1 MLVGLSDVH
10 LTSRFDRK
18 KFNYLFNLIKGAD
31 QVALV
36 GDWWDSRRCTFDEFL
51 GSPWNNLFP
60 LLRSRETV
68 YLYGNHDP
76 RERCDGRAEQFSV
89 RQADEL
95 NLEFGTFRLHFEHG
109 HRIAP
114 DPIEKNHPGILK
126 VPGIGHA
133 DYLFTELIPTSLFGE
148 RWINYRGRVCANL
161 LKARSKEIADNSR
174 WLVCGHSHL
183 AELDPAIKYA
193 NCGFFGLGRAQYL
206 RVDRYSIGVVKA
218 RY

>member
-1 MLVGLSDVH
+1 MLVALSDTH
-10 LTSRFDRK
+10 LTPRVNLK

-31 QVALV
+31 QVVIV
-36 GDWWDSRRCTFDEFL
+36 GDWWDSRRCTFDQFL
-51 GSPWNNLFP
+51 RSSWENLFP
-60 LLRSRETV
+60 LLRSKETV

-76 RERCDGRAEQFSV
+76 REQCDGRVEQFSV

-95 NLEFGTFRLHFEHG
+95 DLEFGTLKLHFEHG

-148 RWINYRGRVCANL
+148 RWINYRGKAAAKL
-161 LKARSKEIADNSR
+161 LKARSKEIAKSGR

-206 RVDRYSIGVVKA
+206 RVDQYSINVVRA
-218 RY
+218 GY

>member
-60 LLRSRETV
+60 LLLSRNAI
-68 YLYGNHDP
+68 YIYGNHDP

-95 NLEFGTFRLHFEHG
+95 DLEFGTFRLHFEHG

-148 RWINYRGRVCANL
+148 RWINYRGRVCAKQ
-161 LKARSKEIADNSR
+161 LKAAAEEFAVKGQ
-174 WLVCGHSHL
+174 WLVCGHSHI
-183 AELDPAIKYA
+183 AELNPAIKYA

-206 RVDRYSIGVVKA
+206 RVDNYSIGVVKA